1 MKKVFI
7 KPGCITCGLCEFLAP
22 QVFEVTDVS
31 RVRSDAVIQGN
42 EIQIQESVE
51 QCPVQVIVY
60 EPEK

>member
-42 EIQIQESVE
+42 EIQIQESALE
-51 QCPVQVIVY
+51 CPVQVIVY